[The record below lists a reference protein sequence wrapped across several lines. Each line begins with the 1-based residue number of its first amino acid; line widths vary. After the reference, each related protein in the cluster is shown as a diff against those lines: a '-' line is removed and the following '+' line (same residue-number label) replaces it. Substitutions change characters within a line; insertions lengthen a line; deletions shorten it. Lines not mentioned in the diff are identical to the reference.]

1 MLDVLI
7 KKPENKTAEQRAIEV
22 SDRADKPIKSFL
34 KALSW
39 RVVGTIDTMVISYF
53 ITGHLTMAIS
63 IGSAEVI
70 TKTVLYYFHERLWA
84 HIHRLKINLPV
95 KQKSKPYGIEQIEQ

>member
-7 KKPENKTAEQRAIEV
+7 NKPVNKSPEQRAIEV

-39 RVVGTIDTMVISYF
+39 RIVGTIDTMVLSYF
-53 ITGHLTMAIS
+53 ITGHLSMAIS

-95 KQKSKPYGIEQIEQ
+95 NKKSKPYGIEQVEQ

>member
-7 KKPENKTAEQRAIEV
+7 SKPENKTAAQRAIEV
-22 SDRADKPIKSFL
+22 SNRTDKPIKSFL
-34 KALSW
+34 KAISW

-84 HIHRLKINLPV
+84 RIHRLKINLPV
-95 KQKSKPYGIEQIEQ
+95 SQKNKPYGIEPIEQ